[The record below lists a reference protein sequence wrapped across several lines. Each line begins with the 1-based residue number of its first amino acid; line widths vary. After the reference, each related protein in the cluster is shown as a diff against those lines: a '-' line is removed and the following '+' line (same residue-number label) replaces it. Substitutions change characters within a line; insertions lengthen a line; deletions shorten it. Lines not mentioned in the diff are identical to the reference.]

1 LTSIVRQEIQSWVAN
16 RSTEEEM
23 PLGTMCYR
31 VMTMIAYLGDSTEAE
46 EVHRNND
53 LGTAYAI
60 GYTLGHLTIKA
71 NDGAVQYIIGA
82 YNALLDYFT
91 NKPAEEN
98 NGSTNQLHI
107 QD

>member
-1 LTSIVRQEIQSWVAN
+1 MTSIVRQEIQSWVEG
-16 RSTEEEM
+16 RDKEDEM

-46 EVHRNND
+46 EVHRSND

-82 YNALLDYFT
+82 YNSLLDYFT
-91 NKPAEEN
+91 TNKTAEETN
-98 NGSTNQLHI
+98 NGSTN
-107 QD
+107 